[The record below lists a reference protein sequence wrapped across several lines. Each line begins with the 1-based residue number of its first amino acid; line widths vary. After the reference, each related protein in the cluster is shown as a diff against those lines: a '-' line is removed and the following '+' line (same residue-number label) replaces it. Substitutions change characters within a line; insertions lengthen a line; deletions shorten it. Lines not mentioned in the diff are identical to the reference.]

1 MPAALAISAS
11 LGVAPKTGGRPGLG
25 DTRSDRFAQGQRQ
38 TMNRFQ
44 ALRPGLPILI
54 GASLMLSLAMGIRQ
68 SLGIFLQPLTQGT
81 GLSVSDFTLAI
92 ALQNVAWGVLQ
103 PFAGAW
109 AVRLGFRPLMVGGA
123 ALYALG
129 LVLLATA
136 QGMGAVLLGG
146 GLAIGASLAA
156 TGSAFAL
163 AVAARPVPAASRS
176 MVLGFVS
183 AAGSVGALIAAPIGQ
198 GLVMTLGWRAG
209 LWGFVALALVMLP
222 AAWMA
227 GRVDALPPLKP
238 TAADERSARQALVA
252 ALRNPVFVVMAIA
265 YFVCGMQLVFLTTH
279 LPSYLAICGMDPLLS
294 AQALGMIGGF
304 NVLGSL
310 FFGWAGGRWNKL
322 VLLGGIYVLRSLA
335 LLWYF
340 THLPTVGS
348 TLVFAAIMGF
358 LWMGV
363 APLVTGWLVDTF
375 GLRWQAMLG
384 GVAFV
389 CHQLGSVVGAFGGGL
404 VYDRL
409 GSYNAAWQFGVTLGL
424 VAGLVQIVI
433 VWGRVPRPPAF
444 SA

>member
-1 MPAALAISAS
+1 
-11 LGVAPKTGGRPGLG
+11 
-25 DTRSDRFAQGQRQ
+25 
-38 TMNRFQ
+38 MNHLQ
-44 ALRPGLPILI
+44 VLRPVLPILI

-109 AVRLGFRPLMVGGA
+109 SVRLGFRPLMVGGA

-222 AAWMA
+222 AAWIA

-238 TAADERSARQALVA
+238 TTADERSARQALVA

-424 VAGLVQIVI
+424 VAGLVQIAI

>member
-1 MPAALAISAS
+1 
-11 LGVAPKTGGRPGLG
+11 
-25 DTRSDRFAQGQRQ
+25 
-38 TMNRFQ
+38 MNHLQ
-44 ALRPGLPILI
+44 VLRPVLPILI
-54 GASLMLSLAMGIRQ
+54 GASLMLSLAMGLRQ

-156 TGSAFAL
+156 TGCAFAL

-222 AAWMA
+222 AAWIA

-238 TAADERSARQALVA
+238 TTADERSARQALVA

-424 VAGLVQIVI
+424 VAGLVQIAI

>member
-1 MPAALAISAS
+1 
-11 LGVAPKTGGRPGLG
+11 
-25 DTRSDRFAQGQRQ
+25 
-38 TMNRFQ
+38 MNRLQ
-44 ALRPGLPILI
+44 VLRPVLPILI

-109 AVRLGFRPLMVGGA
+109 SVRLGFRPLMVGGA

-227 GRVDALPPLKP
+227 GRVDALPLLKP
-238 TAADERSARQALVA
+238 TTADERSARQALVA

-424 VAGLVQIVI
+424 VAGLVQIAI

>member
-1 MPAALAISAS
+1 
-11 LGVAPKTGGRPGLG
+11 
-25 DTRSDRFAQGQRQ
+25 
-38 TMNRFQ
+38 MNHLQ
-44 ALRPGLPILI
+44 VLRPVLPILI

-222 AAWMA
+222 AAWIA

-238 TAADERSARQALVA
+238 TTADERSARQALVA

-424 VAGLVQIVI
+424 VAGLVQIAI

>member
-1 MPAALAISAS
+1 
-11 LGVAPKTGGRPGLG
+11 
-25 DTRSDRFAQGQRQ
+25 
-38 TMNRFQ
+38 MNHLQ
-44 ALRPGLPILI
+44 VLRPVLPILI
-54 GASLMLSLAMGIRQ
+54 GASLMLSLAMGLRQ

-222 AAWMA
+222 AAWIA

-238 TAADERSARQALVA
+238 TTADERSARQALVA

-310 FFGWAGGRWNKL
+310 FFGWAGGHWNKL

-424 VAGLVQIVI
+424 VAGLVQIAI